1 MSDSKAVSADFDAF
15 DVWKLVSG
23 RRQFEGQ
30 APLASLKRLAD
41 LLTDTEGNVT
51 YRVEFG
57 TDELQVPSVQ
67 ISVQAALPLVCQRSL
82 ERFEHDVSIEQ
93 TLGLITDEADEA
105 ALPPGYEPCLVPN
118 DGKIRP
124 MDLVEDELI
133 MAVPLVPV
141 APGTEAMEQEWG
153 ASDDE
158 VAAASPFAALS
169 KLKGSTS

>member
-1 MSDSKAVSADFDAF
+1 MSDSKAAFADFDAF

-30 APLASLKRLAD
+30 VPLAAFKRLAD
-41 LLTDTEGNVT
+41 LLTDTEGNAQ

-57 TDELQVPSVQ
+57 TDELQVPSARV
-67 ISVQAALPLVCQRSL
+67 SVTTALPLVCQRSL
-82 ERFEHDVSIEQ
+82 QRFEHEVSIEQ
-93 TLGLITDEADEA
+93 VLGLISDEADEA
-105 ALPPGYEPCLVPN
+105 ALPPDYEPFLVPPG
-118 DGKIRP
+118 GKVSP
-124 MDLVEDELI
+124 LELVEDELI

-153 ASDDE
+153 APDEE

-169 KLKGSTS
+169 KLKTS